1 VDLLLPG
8 WDLFVHLDRHL
19 AVLLQ
24 QYGAWVYLL
33 LFAII
38 FCETGLVV
46 TPFLPGDTLLFIAGA
61 LAAGGDIDVHLLA
74 LLLVAAA
81 ALGNTVNYSIGR
93 FLGPKVFHWEESRFF
108 NRRALER
115 AHAFY
120 EKHGGKTIVITRFVP
135 ILRTFAPFV
144 AGIARMTYLNF
155 TAYNLAGAL
164 AWVLS
169 LLYAGY
175 WFGNVPFVK
184 ENLTWVIIGIVVLSV
199 TPLAFEYARQRL
211 KGAGTEGRSDGESAN
226 RREGGAG

>member
-1 VDLLLPG
+1 MELLLSG
-8 WDLFVHLDRHL
+8 WDLIVHLDRHL
-19 AVLLQ
+19 ATLLQ

-46 TPFLPGDTLLFIAGA
+46 TPFLPGDSLLFIAGA

-108 NRRALER
+108 NRRALDR

-184 ENLTWVIIGIVVLSV
+184 QNLTWVIVGIVVLSV
-199 TPLAFEYARQRL
+199 TPLAFEYVRQRL
-211 KGAGTEGRSDGESAN
+211 GRAGT
-226 RREGGAG
+226 

>member
-1 VDLLLPG
+1 MDLLFSG
-8 WDLFVHLDRHL
+8 WDLIVHLDRHL

-46 TPFLPGDTLLFIAGA
+46 TPFLPGDSLLFIAGA
-61 LAAGGDIDVHLLA
+61 LAAGGGIDVHVLA
-74 LLLVAAA
+74 LVLVAAA
-81 ALGNTVNYSIGR
+81 VLGNTVNYSVGR
-93 FLGPKVFHWEESRFF
+93 FIGPKVFQWEDSRFF
-108 NRRALER
+108 NKRALER

-120 EKHGGKTIVITRFVP
+120 EKHGGKTIIITRFVP

-155 TAYNLAGAL
+155 TVYNVAGAL
-164 AWVLS
+164 AWVLL

-184 ENLTWVIIGIVVLSV
+184 QNLTWVILGIIVLSV
-199 TPLAFEYARQRL
+199 TPLALEYVRQRL
-211 KGAGTEGRSDGESAN
+211 KGART
-226 RREGGAG
+226 